1 MGATAVFGV
10 FFVDVKGFPFR
21 HYVSTGRNLGSV
33 KIVHGGVSRNV
44 CEDLANVGMPVEF
57 VSVTDKTSIGKDVVS
72 HLREL
77 GVGTHYITEV
87 EENGIGMWLAVM
99 DDNGDL
105 AGSISQ
111 MPDVVALEKHID
123 KYGDEIVS
131 GCENIILEM
140 DASGSISAKVLALAE
155 KYNKKVYVIVGNMS
169 VILAHPLYLCRTA
182 CFICNEIE
190 AGRLFDMNIENL
202 DPAEMLVLLREKS
215 RQMGIPTMVITMG
228 ARGSVYY
235 DSEKDEGGI
244 CPSLPTELVD
254 SSGAGDAFL
263 AGTVMGLTRGYSL
276 KKAVHTGTKLAS
288 LTIQVEES
296 SCPKDPQ
303 FFDEFELLYTKS
315 IK

>member
-1 MGATAVFGV
+1 MASTAVFGV

-44 CEDLANVGMPVEF
+44 CEDFANVGMPVDF
-57 VSVTDKTSIGKDVVS
+57 ISVTDKTSIGRDVVA
-72 HLREL
+72 HLNGL
-77 GVGTHYITEV
+77 GVGTNYIAEV

-111 MPDVVALEKHID
+111 MPDVVALEKYID
-123 KYGDEIVS
+123 RHGDEIVS
-131 GCENIILEM
+131 KCENIILEM

-155 KYNKKVYVIVGNMS
+155 KYHKNVYVIVGNMS

-190 AGRLFDMNIENL
+190 AGRLFDMYLESME
-202 DPAEMLVLLREKS
+202 PAEMLALLKEKAK
-215 RQMGIPTMVITMG
+215 QMSIPAMVITMG
-228 ARGSVYY
+228 VKGAVFY
-235 DSEKDEGGI
+235 DSVKDEGGI

-254 SSGAGDAFL
+254 STGAGDTFL

-288 LTIQVEES
+288 HTIQVEES

-315 IK
+315 EK

>member
-1 MGATAVFGV
+1 
-10 FFVDVKGFPFR
+10 
-21 HYVSTGRNLGSV
+21 
-33 KIVHGGVSRNV
+33 
-44 CEDLANVGMPVEF
+44 
-57 VSVTDKTSIGKDVVS
+57 
-72 HLREL
+72 
-77 GVGTHYITEV
+77 
-87 EENGIGMWLAVM
+87 
-99 DDNGDL
+99 
-105 AGSISQ
+105 
-111 MPDVVALEKHID
+111 
-123 KYGDEIVS
+123 
-131 GCENIILEM
+131 
-140 DASGSISAKVLALAE
+140 
-155 KYNKKVYVIVGNMS
+155 MS